1 MFNNLAYA
9 LDDDFSAEFDITDD
23 DSNIVDD
30 EFDDIDNIDEF
41 DDDLN
46 SLSLYDLVDESDDLT
61 DEELNN
67 IEKTNKKIEYF
78 RRGFIAFCGV
88 SLCCLISFRLFNL
101 VSNYQNTIDK
111 NKTDDIVNADAIHNS
126 VRNPD
131 IANQNKEPELL
142 TLVGQYV
149 KEESND
155 VSLVDNYG
163 NVTLTE
169 TTSDVIY
176 DDSVSQ
182 FNATTNVNTECVDT
196 ISGSDDIVDVSATV
210 NKGITFGCGDVSTTI
225 DASDNVVKINDN
237 GQRLISDMSEE
248 EINEEITELQ
258 TRLSNLTAAAQ
269 GIDAAQ

>member
-1 MFNNLAYA
+1 MFNNLAYV
-9 LDDDFSAEFDITDD
+9 LDDDFSAEFDIIDD
-23 DSNIVDD
+23 ESNIVDD
-30 EFDDIDNIDEF
+30 EFDDIDEF

-61 DEELNN
+61 NEELNN

-78 RRGFIAFCGV
+78 RRGFIAFCGI

-111 NKTDDIVNADAIHNS
+111 NKTDGIVNADAIHNS

-149 KEESND
+149 KEEPND
-155 VSLVDNYG
+155 VSLIDNYG
-163 NVTLTE
+163 NATLTE
-169 TTSDVIY
+169 ATSDVIY

-196 ISGSDDIVDVSATV
+196 ILGSDNIVDVSATV

-225 DASDNVVKINDN
+225 DTSDDVVKINDN

-269 GIDAAQ
+269 GIDATQ